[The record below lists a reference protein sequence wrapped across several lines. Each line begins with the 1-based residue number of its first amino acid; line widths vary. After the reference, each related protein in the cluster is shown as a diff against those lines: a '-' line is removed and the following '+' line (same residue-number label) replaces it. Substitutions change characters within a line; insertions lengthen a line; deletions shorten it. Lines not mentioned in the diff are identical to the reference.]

1 MSGGNYGS
9 RLNVLFVCDGNR
21 FRSPT
26 AHALYEDDPR
36 LSVKSAGLLPE
47 APVRVTRGLLEWA
60 DVIFVMEKRQRNKI
74 RSRYEEIYLH
84 KRIVCLFIR
93 DEYDFMDPTLV
104 GLLRDRV
111 ERNLAHIG
119 LKSKGSAG
127 TETSD

>member
-1 MSGGNYGS
+1 MES

-26 AHALYEDDPR
+26 AQALYEDDPR
-36 LSVKSAGLLPE
+36 LNVKSSGLLPE

-74 RSRYEEIYLH
+74 RSKYEDIYLH
-84 KRIVCLFIR
+84 KRIVCLYIR

-111 ERNLAHIG
+111 ERNLASIG
-119 LKSKGSAG
+119 LKPKGSAG